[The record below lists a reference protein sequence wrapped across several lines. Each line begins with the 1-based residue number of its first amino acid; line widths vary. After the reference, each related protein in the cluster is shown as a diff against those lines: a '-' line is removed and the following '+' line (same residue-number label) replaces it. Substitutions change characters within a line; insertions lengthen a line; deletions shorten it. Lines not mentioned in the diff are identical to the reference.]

1 MQCFCKTLLI
11 NAESLLFSVVVV
23 VMVVVVKLE
32 NLCFPTL

>member
-23 VMVVVVKLE
+23 VKLE

>member
-11 NAESLLFSVVVV
+11 NAESLLFSMVVVV
-23 VMVVVVKLE
+23 VVVVKLE

>member
-23 VMVVVVKLE
+23 VVNLE

>member
-23 VMVVVVKLE
+23 VVVVVKLE
-32 NLCFPTL
+32 NQCFPTL

>member
-23 VMVVVVKLE
+23 VVKLE
-32 NLCFPTL
+32 NLGFPTL

>member
-23 VMVVVVKLE
+23 VVKLE
-32 NLCFPTL
+32 NRCFPTL